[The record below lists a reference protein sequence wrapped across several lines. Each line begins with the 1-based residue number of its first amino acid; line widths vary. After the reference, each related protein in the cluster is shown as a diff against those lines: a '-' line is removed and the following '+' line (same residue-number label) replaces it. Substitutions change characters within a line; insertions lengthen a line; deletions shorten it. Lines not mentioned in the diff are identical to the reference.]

1 MTENKTT
8 EQERIRLN
16 KFCQTIL
23 STINPGQNIWQK
35 CHSIS
40 LPPISMLF
48 APIHLFFPE
57 DLTENSNID
66 IWGGTSVPKI

>member
-1 MTENKTT
+1 MENKTT

-23 STINPGQNIWQK
+23 SKINPGQNIWQK
-35 CHSIS
+35 CHSIF
-40 LPPISMLF
+40 L